1 MLDAVDDSLLVSC
14 HNLQIPASPLLPPI
28 DASPDL
34 NDDELEYFDSI
45 SDLDESAKL
54 REVVTLLRRLK
65 MTSTGFLTNLLQ
77 SSEPDLIR
85 YSNQFYAERSK
96 RLFEL
101 LDLVWSHKKGQIRLT
116 KWMMQGPARK
126 VVCDD
131 IAAGMESAKKGMIM
145 GSGEVSLDYLETWSM
160 NDIVDEFKAPESWN
174 QVLDVATK
182 GPTADKNK
190 KKSTMLVRPKPITA
204 AVLHIRS
211 HNAQRLQ
218 LGLGLFT
225 WATIASQHL
234 LEVLNRCNLTPSY
247 TTTLKVMKDIG
258 VDSVLSA
265 REMVSTKPHVYT
277 YDNYNVSHS
286 THVKQHPGGPT
297 KVQSSTFPVV
307 YELYNG
313 RFEDMVLQPILSNL
327 SQSTPLTL
335 TDISPTNDQ
344 ISSYHFQAR
353 IHVIRALTTHQEG
366 FESLKDDPLLQHK
379 PRRPLPADHHT
390 KYYPLRISQI
400 EEASTKGNLM
410 RARRGDI
417 NPYEQRQTF
426 QLGMGPCHLI
436 LNLIWGINKKY
447 AGSIRQIGSLKY
459 YFSLLDKVRL
469 GNEKPDYHALLATM
483 QQILD
488 GLLLHMWHLECGH
501 SSLNKFTKSKPTA
514 DELHRSACRILKVYA
529 TPIDEPMIS
538 RRRRKRQLPN
548 KGHHDVLNQNIR
560 LLTRELLYVVE
571 IIRAV
576 SDGDFGGVED
586 TYPDQWGRGR
596 SFNHSNE
603 VLHWIHN
610 VKKVWTPRF
619 RFVLWS

>member
-28 DASPDL
+28 DASLGL
-34 NDDELEYFDSI
+34 NDDELEDFDSI
-45 SDLDESAKL
+45 SDLDESARL

-65 MTSTGFLTNLLQ
+65 MTPTGFLTNLLQ

-96 RLFEL
+96 RLFEF

-126 VVCDD
+126 VVYDD

-145 GSGEVSLDYLETWSM
+145 GSGEVSLDYLETWSV
-160 NDIVDEFKAPESWN
+160 NDIVDEVKAPESWN

-190 KKSTMLVRPKPITA
+190 KKSTMLVI
-204 AVLHIRS
+204 LHIRS

-218 LGLGLFT
+218 LGLGLFA
-225 WATIASQHL
+225 WATGASRHL

-247 TTTLKVMKDIG
+247 TTTLKKDIG
-258 VDSVLSA
+258 VDSILSA
-265 REMVSTKPHVYT
+265 RKMVSTKPHVYT
-277 YDNYNVSHS
+277 YDNYNASHS
-286 THVKQHPGGPT
+286 THVEQRPGGPT
-297 KVQSSTFPVV
+297 KVQSGTFPVV

-366 FESLKDDPLLQHK
+366 FESLKDDQLLQHK

-417 NPYEQRQTF
+417 NPYERRQTF
-426 QLGMGPCHLI
+426 QLGMGPFHLI

-488 GLLLHMWHLECGH
+488 GLLLHAWHLECGH
-501 SSLNKFTKSKPTA
+501 SSLDKFAKSKPTA
-514 DELHRSACRILKVYA
+514 DELHRTACRILKSSDESD
-529 TPIDEPMIS
+529 PEIDSTDMPSVPTSED
-538 RRRRKRQLPN
+538 
-548 KGHHDVLNQNIR
+548 DVLNQNIR

-571 IIRAV
+571 IVRAV
-576 SDGDFGGVED
+576 SDGDFGRVED
-586 TYPDQWGRGR
+586 TYPDLACLFRGTG
-596 SFNHSNE
+596 SFNYSNE